1 MAMTITNKNTYQPLF
16 FTVREAAAIL
26 NVSDKS
32 VRRFIKRGLLNPSKA
47 IRKILIPREQVIN
60 FYEATK

>member
-1 MAMTITNKNTYQPLF
+1 MQNNTTNSLQPLF
-16 FTVREAAAIL
+16 FTIKEVTGIL

-47 IRKILIPREQVIN
+47 IRKILIPRDQVLN
-60 FYEATK
+60 FYETTK